1 MGDLTL
7 GFAGGSAG
15 VACAGQPGYI
25 RTSVPGAAVMSWRS
39 ATNQRQFAGPF
50 DTGRGRAAPACNGRA
65 RESSVRLPWLHWPL
79 RLRRS
84 RLRKSTQGSTLPS

>member
-25 RTSVPGAAVMSWRS
+25 RTSVPGAAVMPWRS

-50 DTGRGRAAPACNGRA
+50 DTGRGRAAHSFGRA
-65 RESSVRLPWLHWPL
+65 MDAKPIAQIN
-79 RLRRS
+79 
-84 RLRKSTQGSTLPS
+84 TQGKSPVIICACTRA